1 MPDTAY
7 LNAYL
12 FELPPSPRNVTSA
25 ALALARIDTL
35 GWAPLRGYPGSD
47 VNWPVACMLCD
58 WQGVR
63 FYSHL
68 RRAQPPGR
76 HSGCAPRAEFPPLLE
91 ALASTASGSCTCRVG
106 HATTAQEFFA
116 AAHLLLLAHNDGQQA
131 KAVALTEHLLG
142 PCPATAR
149 RGRAA
154 LAAFPRS

>member
-25 ALALARIDTL
+25 APALARIDTL

-47 VNWPVACMLCD
+47 VNWPVACMLCG

-76 HSGCAPRAEFPPLLE
+76 HSGCAPRAEFPSLLE
-91 ALASTASGSCTCRVG
+91 ALASTASGSCTCRVR
-106 HATTAQEFFA
+106 HAVTAQEFFEA
-116 AAHLLLLAHNDGQQA
+116 SYRLLVAHNEGEQTN
-131 KAVALTEHLLG
+131 ALALAEYLLG
-142 PCPATAR
+142 ACPATAR